1 MSQAAVALHQKFCLR
16 PLTFN
21 FYLALMSLLEQFRVI
36 NTFILDVDGV
46 LTDGTIY
53 VFENGEQVRRMNIK
67 DGFAL
72 QLAIKKGYR
81 ILVVSGGNSAGVI
94 DRLKRL
100 GITDI
105 FMNVLDKRAAI
116 RQYIDDHHLQDERV
130 LFMGDDIPDYAA
142 MRVCGLPC
150 APADAAVEIRKIATY
165 ICNAAG
171 GKGCVREVIEKVLK
185 LNNHWELETDIPSR

>member
-1 MSQAAVALHQKFCLR
+1 MSFYLGSPVLCGISPEYLRKFCLR
-16 PLTFN
+16 PLPYN

-46 LTDGTIY
+46 LTDGTIE

-72 QLAIKKGYR
+72 QLAIRKGYR
-81 ILVVSGGNSAGVI
+81 ILVVSGGNSAGVL

-116 RQYIDDHHLQDERV
+116 KQYIDDHHLEEER
-130 LFMGDDIPDYAA
+130 AE
-142 MRVCGLPC
+142 
-150 APADAAVEIRKIATY
+150 ADGVKR
-165 ICNAAG
+165 C
-171 GKGCVREVIEKVLK
+171 
-185 LNNHWELETDIPSR
+185 